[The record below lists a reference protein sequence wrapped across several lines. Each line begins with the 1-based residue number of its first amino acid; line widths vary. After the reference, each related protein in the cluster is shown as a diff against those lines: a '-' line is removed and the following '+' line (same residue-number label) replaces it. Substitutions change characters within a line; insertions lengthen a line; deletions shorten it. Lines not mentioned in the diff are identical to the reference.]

1 MKDLVNCLMKL
12 LNNKNVKQEVIN
24 ISSNNSNSILELA
37 NRVKEVT
44 KSSSNIEFFELTKV

>member
-1 MKDLVNCLMKL
+1 MKL